1 MRVPPGPVQRSER
14 GLPPAAERNEF
25 LTPAAEKALSAGRP
39 AAPTLPDRPSKPQS
53 KTGATGGRAVSA
65 RCWTLRLH
73 NVYRY
78 KLLIRGGASFREG
91 RGRPPRALL
100 AERPQPLIWTFP
112 QEKHR
117 AGRRESPGARGAG
130 LGPAESSVAHRAPG
144 ARALRARE
152 KRAVRVQAACA
163 LSRTRCP
170 HEGSPRGRPRDPGP
184 HRRAPRR
191 PAPRS
196 PPCAQG
202 GPFGGILHIAEG
214 SIYGTPS
221 PPGGGGVAPLTNA

>member
-14 GLPPAAERNEF
+14 GLSPAAERNEF

-152 KRAVRVQAACA
+152 KRAYGFRQPARSRAHAA
-163 LSRTRCP
+163 P
-170 HEGSPRGRPRDPGP
+170 MRGRRAAAPVTTVRTDELPA
-184 HRRAPRR
+184 APRPPPR
-191 PAPRS
+191 PAPR
-196 PPCAQG
+196 
-202 GPFGGILHIAEG
+202 GILFAGILRIEEG
-214 SIYGTPS
+214 SIYGTPP
-221 PPGGGGVAPLTNA
+221 PPGEGAGWPR